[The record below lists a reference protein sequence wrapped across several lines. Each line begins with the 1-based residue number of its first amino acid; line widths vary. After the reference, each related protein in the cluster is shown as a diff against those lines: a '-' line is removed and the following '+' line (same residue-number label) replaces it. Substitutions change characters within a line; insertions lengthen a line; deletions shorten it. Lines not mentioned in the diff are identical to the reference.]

1 MSIIK
6 TISVMVIQFILG
18 QLLGF
23 GGAMAAGVGNGWE
36 LLVIP
41 LGNTIGVFGIGAL
54 ALRLSGE
61 TRVKT
66 YGIHLAGTA
75 IGSLLGVL
83 LILVTPATGY
93 NQILYPLLGALLG
106 YYLLA
111 RLYEAR
117 SRSHPEPTP

>member
-1 MSIIK
+1 MI
-6 TISVMVIQFILG
+6 VQFILG

-41 LGNTIGVFGIGAL
+41 LGNTIGVFGIGAV
-54 ALRLSGE
+54 AMRLSGE
-61 TRVKT
+61 TRAKT
-66 YGIHLAGTA
+66 YGIHLTGTA

-93 NQILYPLLGALLG
+93 NQVLYPLLGALLG